1 MKARIGSCPFHE
13 HKRWQTRKQG
23 PDLIWPSSESAK
35 CPFSGSSCRASCSS
49 SAHPPL
55 AISVSR
61 QEELQLPASPGNRV
75 AKVVIDQR
83 TWVVG
88 LIGGCIDVHC
98 SY

>member
-1 MKARIGSCPFHE
+1 M
-13 HKRWQTRKQG
+13 QTVQKMQNVQTVQ
-23 PDLIWPSSESAK
+23 IMISPS
-35 CPFSGSSCRASCSS
+35 SGSSCRASCSS